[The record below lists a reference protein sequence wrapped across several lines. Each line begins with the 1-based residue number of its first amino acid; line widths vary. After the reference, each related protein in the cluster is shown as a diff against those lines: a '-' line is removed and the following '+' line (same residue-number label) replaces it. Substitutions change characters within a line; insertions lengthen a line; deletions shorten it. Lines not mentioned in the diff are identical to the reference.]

1 MDISSLKTDGTRAHL
16 APFLPDI
23 PDNGKPVARLHFDT
37 LADLAALVP
46 EDAPRNAHDTHG
58 WANYE
63 KNKHGNARTMAD
75 ALRMAREGWR
85 EGAERARPLLDRVK
99 VARPTKRS
107 LVRYDV
113 AGAVPSVPRYL
124 AGNLLNMR
132 TFQRSATSQ
141 RPVITIVASTAAP
154 WFVEAGTFEGLAVA
168 AMAIVDR
175 LEDTGF
181 RVEIIAGRRES
192 SETGNNNAARK
203 GTGENNRLGYRSEM
217 FFRLKAA
224 DDALDLDRVAFGI
237 GHPAVHRRIL
247 FAAGGIHP
255 DYKDSLG
262 MGQGYAVG
270 LSALERPPGTYILP
284 SLASLHND
292 NVTDPVAIF
301 DRAVATLRDQ
311 GCPGLAEE

>member
-1 MDISSLKTDGTRAHL
+1 MEISSLKTDGTRAHL
-16 APFLPDI
+16 ALFLPDI
-23 PDNGKPVARLHFDT
+23 PDNGMGVARLHFDS
-37 LADLAALVP
+37 LGDLAALVSERAP
-46 EDAPRNAHDTHG
+46 DDAHCIAGWKPHD
-58 WANYE
+58 
-63 KNKHGNARTMAD
+63 KKFHGNARTMAD

-99 VARPTKRS
+99 VARPTKRA

-113 AGAVPSVPRYL
+113 AGAVPNVPRYL
-124 AGNLLNMR
+124 AGNPLNMR

-154 WFVEAGTFEGLAVA
+154 WFIEAETFEGLAVA

-175 LEDTGF
+175 LEDSGF

-192 SETGNNNAARK
+192 SETGNNAARK
-203 GTGENNRLGYRSEM
+203 GTGENNKLGYRSEM

-224 DDALDLDRVAFGI
+224 DDAMDLDRIAFGI

-247 FAAGGIHP
+247 FAAGGMHP
-255 DYKDSLG
+255 DYKASLG
-262 MGQGYAVG
+262 GGQGFAIA
-270 LSALERPPGTYILP
+270 LSPLERPPGTYILP

-292 NVTDPVAIF
+292 NVRDPVAIF

>member
-23 PDNGKPVARLHFDT
+23 PDNGKPVARLHFDS
-37 LADLAALVP
+37 LADLAALIP
-46 EDAPRNAHDTHG
+46 NEAPRNAHDAHG

-99 VARPTKRS
+99 VARPTKRA

-113 AGAVPSVPRYL
+113 AGAVPNVPRYL
-124 AGNLLNMR
+124 AGNPLNMR

-154 WFVEAGTFEGLAVA
+154 WFVEAATFEGLAVA

-192 SETGNNNAARK
+192 NEHSGTREGTGKNNA
-203 GTGENNRLGYRSEM
+203 LGHRSEM

-224 DDALDLDRVAFGI
+224 DDAMDLDRVAFGI

-247 FAAGGIHP
+247 FAAGGMHP
-255 DYKDSLG
+255 DYKESLFG
-262 MGQGYAVG
+262 CQGYAVG

-284 SLASLHND
+284 SLASLHNE
-292 NVTDPVAIF
+292 NVKDPVAIF